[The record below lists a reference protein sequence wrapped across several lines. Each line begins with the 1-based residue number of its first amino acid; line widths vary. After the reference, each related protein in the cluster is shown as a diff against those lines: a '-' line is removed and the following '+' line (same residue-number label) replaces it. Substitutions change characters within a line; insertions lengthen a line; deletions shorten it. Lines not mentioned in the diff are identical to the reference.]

1 MSGAIVE
8 MTGAAPSK
16 EYVETEEEQVSS
28 STRKMTTTDG
38 QEEQMIMQLESDEEA
53 DMAAFWGELF
63 ELL

>member
-1 MSGAIVE
+1 

-28 STRKMTTTDG
+28 STRKMMTTTTDG